1 MKKSVKIILDPVH
14 KSLDLLKQAQQNA
27 IKVESGE
34 MRIVDNP
41 EPNIDEIGT
50 HALTTNDATLEKR
63 NISNEPFARHF
74 PERRR
79 LNQHRRLNEALY

>member
-1 MKKSVKIILDPVH
+1 MKSSGKIILDPVH
-14 KSLDLLKQAQQNA
+14 KSLDLLKQVQQNA

-34 MRIVDNP
+34 MRILDNP
-41 EPNIDEIGT
+41 EPNIDVIGT
-50 HALTTNDATLEKR
+50 HALNTKDATLEER
-63 NISNEPFARHF
+63 IISNEPFARHF